1 MPKVVFGFRKGQR
14 LDFRNVNEQDRPESP
29 FKFPDSVNG
38 EEVKLVISWHG
49 FLVYDIGVDIAAAM
63 AEFMQYVGA
72 KGCCGRCIPGKNG
85 TRALG
90 EKLFALRLNPT
101 YDGINEAIEMAES
114 IKATSK
120 CSLAPSSVSIVIS
133 FLKEFPDQLHKN
145 VKAAPLNY
153 YYQVSAPCTAACPSK
168 VKIPEFIDDIR
179 SRKFMSALSTI
190 RETLPL
196 AGLCGRVCPHPCEKV
211 CRRSEIDEP
220 INIMALKQS
229 AWNYEYYKHQNPA
242 IPEKK
247 EKSGKMCA
255 IIGAGPAGL
264 TAAYYLAL
272 EGHSV
277 DIFDM
282 LKEPGGMAAVGIPDF
297 RQPRELLGYEVNLI
311 RSLGVN
317 IHYNRKLG
325 DDISIKY
332 LKSTYDSVLIAVG
345 AWKPSDSGI
354 EDIENVSGVF
364 DSGIEFLRDVA
375 EGEIPIE
382 KGDKVLV
389 IGGGNTAID
398 CARTALRFGADVSLL
413 YRRTQKEM
421 PAEHEEV
428 NDAIDEGVNLMM
440 LTAPVRAVSENGKLV
455 GLECVKMKLGS
466 PDATG
471 RRSPEVIFASNF
483 IIPCDKVIPAIG
495 QKSDLSFLSDSD
507 GISVSK
513 WSTIEASEIYHNTTL
528 KGFFAAGDC
537 ISGPNTVVR
546 AVGSGRWAA
555 KMMDRYMRTGNL
567 YLEPEEVIELALY
580 ENKIFEYGEEEETA
594 PRLERNN
601 LEKISMDE
609 RLSSFK
615 EINIPFGDIVASKE
629 AKRCLR
635 CMRIGMYG
643 TSSGAK

>member
-14 LDFRNVNEQDRPESP
+14 LDFRNVNEEDRPESP

-72 KGCCGRCIPGKNG
+72 EGCCGRCIPGKNG

-90 EKLFALRLNPT
+90 EKLFALRENPT
-101 YDGINEAIEMAES
+101 YEGVQEAIEMAES

-133 FLKEFPDQLHKN
+133 FLKEYPDQLHRN
-145 VKAAPLNY
+145 IKAAPLNY
-153 YYQVSAPCTAACPSK
+153 YYHVSAPCTAACPAN

-179 SRKFMSALSTI
+179 SRKFMGALATI
-190 RETLPL
+190 RETMPL

-211 CRRSEIDEP
+211 CRRGEIDEA

-242 IPEKK
+242 IPVKK
-247 EKSGKMCA
+247 EASGKMCA

-264 TAAYYLAL
+264 TAAYYLAS

-282 LKEPGGMAAVGIPDF
+282 LTEPGGMAAVGIPDF
-297 RQPRELLGYEVNLI
+297 RQPRDLLGYEVNLI

-345 AWKPSDSGI
+345 AWKPTGSGI
-354 EDIENVSGVF
+354 EDIDGIDGVF

-375 EGEIPIE
+375 EGNNPLNNGE
-382 KGDKVLV
+382 KVLV

-398 CARTALRFGADVSLL
+398 CARTSLRLGADVSIL

-421 PAEHEEV
+421 PAEPEEV
-428 NDAIDEGVNLMM
+428 HDAEEEGVKLMM
-440 LTAPVRAVSENGKLV
+440 LTAPVKAVSENGKLV

-471 RRSPEVIFASNF
+471 RRSPEVIFGSNF
-483 IIPCDKVIPAIG
+483 IIPCDRVIPAIG

-513 WSTIEASEIYHNTTL
+513 WNTIEVSDIFHNTSL
-528 KGFFAAGDC
+528 KGFFGAGDC

-555 KMMDRYMRTGNL
+555 KMMDRYMRTGKV

-601 LEKISMDE
+601 LEKIPMEE

-615 EINIPFGDIVASKE
+615 EINIPFGDITASRE

-635 CMRIGMYG
+635 CMRIGMFG
-643 TSSGAK
+643 TSGVK